1 MLILLVSS
9 LASLAVIGVVEYVS
23 GRHLLTP
30 IAAERMTQLREAQ
43 KRAVEMLFA
52 DLTDSLIVYTSGSTA
67 EEAVTAF
74 TAGFDQ
80 LADAP
85 TDPGEQRALET
96 YYTNK
101 LIKPIEQTTGEKL
114 DMAALLPS
122 SNAQKYLQARYTVR
136 SSAA

>member
-23 GRHLLTP
+23 GRNLLMP

-52 DLTDSLIVYTSGSTA
+52 DLTDSLIVYTRGSTA
-67 EEAVTAF
+67 EEAVMAF

-85 TDPGEQRALET
+85 TDPG
-96 YYTNK
+96 
-101 LIKPIEQTTGEKL
+101 
-114 DMAALLPS
+114 
-122 SNAQKYLQARYTVR
+122 
-136 SSAA
+136 

>member
-9 LASLAVIGVVEYVS
+9 LASLGVIGAVEYVS
-23 GRHLLTP
+23 GRRLLMP
-30 IAAERMTQLREAQ
+30 VAAERMTQLREAQ

-52 DLTDSLIVYTSGSTA
+52 DLTNSLIVYTRGSTA
-67 EEAVTAF
+67 EDAVTAF

-85 TDPGEQRALET
+85 TDPGEQQALEA

-101 LIKPIEQTTGEKL
+101 LIKPIQQTTG
-114 DMAALLPS
+114 
-122 SNAQKYLQARYTVR
+122 Q
-136 SSAA
+136 